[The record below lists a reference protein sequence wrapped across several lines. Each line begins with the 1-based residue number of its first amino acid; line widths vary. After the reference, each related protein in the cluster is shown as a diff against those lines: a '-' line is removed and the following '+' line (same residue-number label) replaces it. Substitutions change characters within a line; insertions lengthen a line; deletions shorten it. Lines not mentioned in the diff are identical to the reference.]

1 MNPYYNDFG
10 SWIRKQF
17 PDFRVQKISIDAG
30 FSCPNRDGRISSG
43 GCIYCDNRTFN
54 PSYCDRKK
62 SITEQLVEGKA
73 FFARKYPDMKYLA
86 YFQAYTNTYD
96 TVEHL
101 RRMYEEA
108 LTVED
113 VVGIVI
119 GTRPDCMSDELL
131 DYLVELN
138 KRTFLLV
145 EYGIESAND
154 ETLRRINRGHDF
166 ACCHDAVERT
176 HDRGILT
183 GGHIIIGLPGEDAEE
198 SLRQAPIISSLP
210 LDILKIHQMQII
222 RGTKLAEQYAQH
234 PFHVYTV
241 EEYIDVIVRYIQLLR
256 KDLVL
261 ERFVSQSPK
270 ELLVAPKWGLKNYE
284 FTNLLNNRLKKN
296 MAKVA
301 IVILN
306 WNGQA
311 MLAKY
316 LPNVIEYSRQDAE
329 VWVAD
334 NCSSDQSMRLLE
346 TQFPQVKTIVLEQNF
361 GFAEGYNRALK
372 QIEAEYYIL
381 LNSDV
386 EVSHHWLTP
395 LIEFMDSHPQVAA
408 CQPKLLAE
416 YDKDSFEYAGAC
428 GGFLDKYG
436 YPFCR
441 GRIFNMVERDNGQ
454 YDYQQEILWATGACM
469 MIRSKDYWDAG
480 GLDGRFFA
488 HNEEIDLCWRLRLM
502 GRQIYCIPESEV
514 YHVGGGTLP
523 KSNPMKTFLNFRN
536 NLTMLYKN
544 LSDNELKKVMRMR
557 WFLDY
562 LAAFE
567 MLILGRNWGDFKA
580 VFKAR
585 KAFKAWRADFD
596 EDRRRIQASRQET
609 EIPQI
614 YQKSILWQYYA
625 KGKKTFRDLM

>member
-1 MNPYYNDFG
+1 
-10 SWIRKQF
+10 
-17 PDFRVQKISIDAG
+17 
-30 FSCPNRDGRISSG
+30 
-43 GCIYCDNRTFN
+43 
-54 PSYCDRKK
+54 
-62 SITEQLVEGKA
+62 
-73 FFARKYPDMKYLA
+73 
-86 YFQAYTNTYD
+86 
-96 TVEHL
+96 
-101 RRMYEEA
+101 
-108 LTVED
+108 
-113 VVGIVI
+113 
-119 GTRPDCMSDELL
+119 
-131 DYLVELN
+131 
-138 KRTFLLV
+138 
-145 EYGIESAND
+145 
-154 ETLRRINRGHDF
+154 
-166 ACCHDAVERT
+166 
-176 HDRGILT
+176 
-183 GGHIIIGLPGEDAEE
+183 
-198 SLRQAPIISSLP
+198 
-210 LDILKIHQMQII
+210 
-222 RGTKLAEQYAQH
+222 
-234 PFHVYTV
+234 
-241 EEYIDVIVRYIQLLR
+241 
-256 KDLVL
+256 
-261 ERFVSQSPK
+261 
-270 ELLVAPKWGLKNYE
+270 
-284 FTNLLNNRLKKN
+284 

-306 WNGQA
+306 WNGQK
-311 MLAKY
+311 MLAKF

-329 VWVAD
+329 IWVAD
-334 NCSSDQSMRLLE
+334 NSSSDGSMHLLE

-361 GFAEGYNRALK
+361 GFAEGYNRALR
-372 QIEAEYYIL
+372 QIEADYYVL

-441 GRIFNMVERDNGQ
+441 GRIFGAVERDNGQ

-469 MIRSKDYWDAG
+469 MIRSADYWKAG

-502 GRQIYCIPESEV
+502 GRKIYCIPESEV

-544 LSDNELKKVMRMR
+544 LSDKELSYVMKVR

-567 MLILGRNWGDFKA
+567 MLLLQRNWGDFKA

-585 KAFKAWRADFD
+585 KAFKEWRSSFD
-596 EDRRRIQASRQET
+596 EERKRIQAQRVEE

-614 YQKSILWQYYA
+614 FQTSILWQYYA
-625 KGKKTFRDLM
+625 KGVKNFKDLKTT